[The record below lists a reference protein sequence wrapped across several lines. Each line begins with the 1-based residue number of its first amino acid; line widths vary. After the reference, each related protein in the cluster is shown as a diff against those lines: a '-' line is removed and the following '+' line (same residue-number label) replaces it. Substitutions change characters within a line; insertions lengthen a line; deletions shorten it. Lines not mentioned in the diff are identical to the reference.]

1 MSYPAPD
8 EKKETEGNEAK
19 PTITIAEKGGSGNSQ
34 AADKETIT
42 IAEKE
47 PKKP

>member
-8 EKKETEGNEAK
+8 ENEENREGDAK
-19 PTITIAEKGGSGNSQ
+19 PTITIAEKGGSQ